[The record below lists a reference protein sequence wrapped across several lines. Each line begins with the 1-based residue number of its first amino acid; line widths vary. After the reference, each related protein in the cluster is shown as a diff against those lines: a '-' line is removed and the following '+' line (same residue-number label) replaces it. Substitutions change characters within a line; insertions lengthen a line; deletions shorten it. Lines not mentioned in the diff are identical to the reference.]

1 MNYLVYQS
9 YGSTDILNEC
19 CYSILSL
26 LKQGLNPE
34 KIQIVIYTDNK
45 EYFSFLPSTHISFV
59 EMSAETINDYKGPY
73 SFVHRLK
80 IKIIQDCIIRFE
92 GKILYAD
99 SDIYF
104 LKPIDTLFDKI
115 DVSNFLM
122 CNNEGSIDVAG
133 NKVFEK
139 FSKFIREN
147 SSYLKEHNIP
157 IPANVIMW
165 NAGIIGFISPN
176 KILMDKVLYTNDI
189 IFKKFRSHVVEQ
201 LSFCYQ
207 LQMHG
212 NVHKS
217 TNYVFHYWNLKE
229 FRTVLAEFF
238 KYHLPFNSL
247 DKMIQDVDSIRPD
260 VLILPKLEYESLS
273 FIKKNLRKLMGRKR
287 RWKFPAYSIG
297 VENKPITR
305 T

>member
-1 MNYLVYQS
+1 MNA
-9 YGSTDILNEC
+9 
-19 CYSILSL
+19 
-26 LKQGLNPE
+26 
-34 KIQIVIYTDNK
+34 
-45 EYFSFLPSTHISFV
+45 
-59 EMSAETINDYKGPY
+59 EMIKAHKGPHAL
-73 SFVHRLK
+73 VHRLK
-80 IKIIQDCIIRFE
+80 IKIIQDCITRFE
-92 GKILYAD
+92 GKILYTD

-104 LKPIDTLFDKI
+104 IKSIETLFDQI
-115 DVSNFLM
+115 DALNFLM
-122 CNNEGSIDVAG
+122 CNNEGTTNLPG
-133 NKVFEK
+133 NRVFEK
-139 FSKFIREN
+139 FSKFIREHT
-147 SSYLKEHNIP
+147 SYLNDNAIP
-157 IPANVIMW
+157 IPADITIR
-165 NAGIIGFISPN
+165 NAGIIGFVSPN
-176 KILMDKVLYTNDI
+176 KELIDKVLYTNDI
-189 IFKKFRSHVVEQ
+189 IFEKFRSHVVEQ
-201 LSFCYQ
+201 LPFCYQ

-229 FRTVLAEFF
+229 FRIILAEFF

>member
-26 LKQGLNPE
+26 LKQGLNSE
-34 KIQIVIYTDNK
+34 KNQIVIYTDNK
-45 EYFSFLPSTHISFV
+45 DYFSFLPSTHISFI
-59 EMSAETINDYKGPY
+59 EMSAETITDYKGPY

-80 IKIIQDCIIRFE
+80 IKIIQDCITRFE
-92 GKILYAD
+92 GKILYVD

-115 DVSNFLM
+115 DASNFLM
-122 CNNEGSIDVAG
+122 CNNEGSIDIGG

-147 SSYLKEHNIP
+147 TSYLKKHNIP

-165 NAGIIGFISPN
+165 NAGIIGFTSPN
-176 KILMDKVLYTNDI
+176 KELMNKVLHTNDT
-189 IFKKFRSHVVEQ
+189 IFEKFKSHVVEQ

-207 LQMHG
+207 LQIHG
-212 NVHKS
+212 NLHKS
-217 TNYVFHYWNLKE
+217 TDYVFHYWNLKE
-229 FRTVLAEFF
+229 FRIVLSEFF
-238 KYHLPFNSL
+238 QHHLPTSIL
-247 DKMIQDVDSIRPD
+247 KEMIQDVDSIRPD

-273 FIKKNLRKLMGRKR
+273 FIKKNLRKLKGKKN
-287 RWKFPAYSIG
+287 RWEFPAYSIG
-297 VENKPITR
+297 AK
-305 T
+305 

>member
-19 CYSILSL
+19 SYSILSL
-26 LKQGLNPE
+26 LKQGLDPE

-45 EYFSFLPSTHISFV
+45 EYFSFLPSSHISFV
-59 EMSAETINDYKGPY
+59 EMNAETVKEYKGPY
-73 SFVHRLK
+73 AFVHRLK
-80 IKIIQDCIIRFE
+80 IKIIQDCITRFE

-104 LKPIDTLFDKI
+104 LKPIEPLFDQI
-115 DVSNFLM
+115 DTSNFLM
-122 CNNEGSIDVAG
+122 CNNEGPIDLPG
-133 NKVFEK
+133 NRVFEK
-139 FSKFIREN
+139 FSKFIRQN

-165 NAGIIGFISPN
+165 NAGIIGFVSPN
-176 KILMDKVLYTNDI
+176 KELMDKVLYTNDT
-189 IFKKFRSHVVEQ
+189 IFEKFKSHVVEQ

-217 TNYVFHYWNLKE
+217 TDFVFHYWNLKE

-238 KYHLPFNSL
+238 QHHLPSGSL
-247 DKMIQDVDSIRPD
+247 DEMIQDIDSIRPD
-260 VLILPKLEYESLS
+260 ILIQPKLEYESLS
-273 FIKKNLRKLMGRKR
+273 FIMKNLRKLKGKKN
-287 RWKFPAYSIG
+287 RWKFPSYSIG
-297 VENKPITR
+297 AK
-305 T
+305 

>member
-19 CYSILSL
+19 SYSILSL
-26 LKQGLNPE
+26 LKQGLDPE

-45 EYFSFLPSTHISFV
+45 EYFSFLPSSHISFI
-59 EMSAETINDYKGPY
+59 EMSAETIKEYKGPHA
-73 SFVHRLK
+73 FVHRLK
-80 IKIIQDCIIRFE
+80 IKIIQDCITRFE

-104 LKPIDTLFDKI
+104 LKPIETLFDQI
-115 DVSNFLM
+115 NASNFIM
-122 CNNEGSIDVAG
+122 CNNEGPIDLPG
-133 NKVFEK
+133 NRVFEK

-157 IPANVIMW
+157 ISANVIMW
-165 NAGIIGFISPN
+165 NAGIIGFVSPN
-176 KILMDKVLYTNDI
+176 KELMDKVLYTNDT
-189 IFKKFRSHVVEQ
+189 IFEKFKSHVVEQ

-217 TNYVFHYWNLKE
+217 TDYVFHYWNLKE

-238 KYHLPFNSL
+238 QHHLPSGSL
-247 DKMIQDVDSIRPD
+247 DEMIQDIDSIRPD
-260 VLILPKLEYESLS
+260 ILIQPKLEYESLS
-273 FIKKNLRKLMGRKR
+273 FIKKNLRKLKGKQN
-287 RWKFPAYSIG
+287 RWKFPSYSIG
-297 VENKPITR
+297 AK
-305 T
+305 

>member
-9 YGSTDILNEC
+9 YGSIDILNEC

-26 LKQGLNPE
+26 LKQRLNPE

-59 EMSAETINDYKGPY
+59 EMSAETITDYKGPY

-80 IKIIQDCIIRFE
+80 IKIIQDCITRFE

-99 SDIYF
+99 SDTYF

-122 CNNEGSIDVAG
+122 CNNEGSINVAG

-139 FSKFIREN
+139 LSKFIREN
-147 SSYLKEHNIP
+147 ASYLKEHNIP
-157 IPANVIMW
+157 ILENVIMW
-165 NAGIIGFISPN
+165 NAGIIGFTSPN
-176 KILMDKVLYTNDI
+176 KELMNKVLHTNDA
-189 IFKKFRSHVVEQ
+189 IFEKFKSHIVEQ

-217 TNYVFHYWNLKE
+217 TDYVFHYWNLKE
-229 FRTVLAEFF
+229 FRIVLTEFF
-238 KYHLPFNSL
+238 QHHLSTSTL
-247 DKMIQDVDSIRPD
+247 IEMIQDIDSIRPD

-273 FIKKNLRKLMGRKR
+273 FIKKNLRKLMWHKR

-297 VENKPITR
+297 VEKNPITR